1 MENERKEIRRG
12 QADSPEFHRGS
23 DQNATEAQNPSSQA
37 CTGPGLWRHKFSAN
51 EKPNIVTDQSEQSS
65 QRGLNSPKE
74 LEIRESSLL
83 RMTRN
88 FSWTNHSTRFA
99 ISWSDSSKQ

>member
-37 CTGPGLWRHKFSAN
+37 CTGPGL
-51 EKPNIVTDQSEQSS
+51 
-65 QRGLNSPKE
+65 
-74 LEIRESSLL
+74 
-83 RMTRN
+83 
-88 FSWTNHSTRFA
+88 
-99 ISWSDSSKQ
+99 